1 MMLANIID
9 LSGNASGQIEL
20 PSVFEEEYRPDIIK
34 RTVLAAQA
42 NRLQTYGPHFYAG
55 MNTSAQS
62 WGPGHG
68 VSRVPRLK
76 NGRKAA
82 GIPMA
87 VGGRR
92 SHAPQPNADYSEKV
106 NKKER
111 RKAIRSAI
119 AATASSGLVGARGH
133 RFTRELPI
141 VANNDLE
148 SLSKTTDV
156 IKFLVAA
163 GLWDDV
169 QRAKDGRHIRAGK
182 GKLRGRKYKGRK
194 SLLIVAGND
203 SGLGKAARN
212 LPGVDFV
219 TVERLNA
226 ELLAPGTKA
235 GRLTVWTESSLE
247 KLAKKGRVEAVQ

>member
-1 MMLANIID
+1 VKANVID
-9 LSGNASGQIEL
+9 LSGNASGQVDL
-20 PSVFEEEYRPDIIK
+20 PPVFEEEYRPDIIK
-34 RTVLAAQA
+34 RAVLSAQA
-42 NRLQTYGPHFYAG
+42 NRLQSYGPHFYAG

-92 SHAPQPNADYSEKV
+92 SHAPQPNADYTEKI
-106 NKKER
+106 NIKEK

-119 AATASSGLVGARGH
+119 AATACNELVTARGH
-133 RFTRELPI
+133 KFSRELPV
-141 VANNDLE
+141 VAQDNLE
-148 SLSKTTDV
+148 SLNKTSEV
-156 IKFLVAA
+156 VKFLVAA

-169 QRAKDGRHIRAGK
+169 MRAKMGRHIRAGK
-182 GKLRGRKYKGRK
+182 GKLRGRKYRGRK

-203 SGLGKAARN
+203 QGLGKAARN
-212 LPGVDFV
+212 LPGVDFI
-219 TVERLNA
+219 TVEMLNA

-235 GRLTVWTESSLE
+235 GRLTVWTESSLQ
-247 KLAKKGRVEAVQ
+247 KLALKNAPEAKQ

>member
-1 MMLANIID
+1 MKTNVID
-9 LSGNASGQIEL
+9 LSGNTSGEIEL
-20 PSVFEEEYRPDIIK
+20 PPVFEEEYRPDIIK

-42 NRLQTYGPHFYAG
+42 NRLQAYGPHFYAG

-68 VSRVPRLK
+68 VSRVLRLK

-82 GIPMA
+82 AVPMA

-119 AATASSGLVGARGH
+119 AATASEGLVHARGH
-133 RFTRELPI
+133 KFERDLPV
-141 VANNDLE
+141 VAKNDLE
-148 SLSKTTDV
+148 SLTKTSEV
-156 IKFLVAA
+156 IKFLQAA
-163 GLWDDV
+163 GLWNDV
-169 QRAKDGRHIRAGK
+169 LRAKLGRNIRAGK

-194 SLLIVAGND
+194 SLLIVAGTD

-226 ELLAPGTKA
+226 ELLAPGTQA
-235 GRLTVWTESSLE
+235 GRLTIWTESSLD
-247 KLAKKGRVEAVQ
+247 KLAKRGQEAVQ

>member
-1 MMLANIID
+1 MKANVID
-9 LSGNASGQIEL
+9 LSGNASSQVEL
-20 PSVFEEEYRPDIIK
+20 PLVFEEEYRPDIIK
-34 RTVLAAQA
+34 RAVLSAQA
-42 NRLQTYGPHFYAG
+42 NRLQSYGPHFYAG

-92 SHAPQPNADYSEKV
+92 SHAPQPNADYSEKI
-106 NKKER
+106 NIKER

-119 AATASSGLVGARGH
+119 AATANTELVMARGH
-133 RFTRELPI
+133 KFSRDLPVI
-141 VANNDLE
+141 AQDSLE
-148 SLSKTTDV
+148 SLNKTSEV

-169 QRAKDGRHIRAGK
+169 MRAKMGRNIRAGK

-194 SLLIVAGND
+194 SLLIVAGQD
-203 SGLGKAARN
+203 QGLRKAARN
-212 LPGVDFV
+212 LPGVDFI
-219 TVERLNA
+219 TVEKLNA

-235 GRLTVWTESSLE
+235 GRLTVWTESSLQ
-247 KLAKKGRVEAVQ
+247 KLAQKSSPEAEQ

>member
-1 MMLANIID
+1 MKANVID
-9 LSGNASGQIEL
+9 LSGNASGQVEL
-20 PSVFEEEYRPDIIK
+20 PPVFEEEYRPDIIK
-34 RTVLAAQA
+34 RAVLSAQA

-68 VSRVPRLK
+68 VSRVLRLK

-82 GIPMA
+82 GVPMA

-92 SHAPQPNADYSEKV
+92 SHAPQPNADYTEKV

-119 AATASSGLVGARGH
+119 AATASTGLVEARGH
-133 RFTRELPI
+133 KFTRELPV
-141 VANNDLE
+141 VAKNDLE
-148 SLSKTTDV
+148 SLTKTTEV
-156 IKFLVAA
+156 IKFLQAA

-169 QRAKDGRHIRAGK
+169 LRAKLGRNIRAGK

-194 SLLIVAGND
+194 SLLIVAGTD
-203 SGLGKAARN
+203 AGLGKAARN

-219 TVERLNA
+219 TVEKLNA
-226 ELLAPGTKA
+226 ELLAPGTRA
-235 GRLTVWTESSLE
+235 GRLTIWTESSLE
-247 KLAKKGRVEAVQ
+247 KLAGKASTEAAQ

>member
-1 MMLANIID
+1 
-9 LSGNASGQIEL
+9 
-20 PSVFEEEYRPDIIK
+20 
-34 RTVLAAQA
+34 
-42 NRLQTYGPHFYAG
+42 

-68 VSRVPRLK
+68 VSRVLRLK

-82 GIPMA
+82 AVPMA

-92 SHAPQPNADYSEKV
+92 SHAPQPNADYTEKV

-119 AATASSGLVGARGH
+119 AATASEGLVHARGH
-133 RFTRELPI
+133 KFERDLPV
-141 VANNDLE
+141 VAKNDLE
-148 SLSKTTDV
+148 SLTKTSEV
-156 IKFLVAA
+156 IKFLQAA
-163 GLWDDV
+163 GLWNDV
-169 QRAKDGRHIRAGK
+169 LRAKLGRNIRAGK

-194 SLLIVAGND
+194 SLLIVAGTD

-226 ELLAPGTKA
+226 ELLAPGTQA
-235 GRLTVWTESSLE
+235 GRLTIWTESSLD
-247 KLAKKGRVEAVQ
+247 KLAKRGQEAVQ

>member
-1 MMLANIID
+1 MKTNVID
-9 LSGNASGQIEL
+9 LSGNTSGEIEL
-20 PSVFEEEYRPDIIK
+20 PPVFEEEYRPDIIK

-42 NRLQTYGPHFYAG
+42 NRLQAYGPHFYAG

-68 VSRVPRLK
+68 VSRVLRLK

-82 GIPMA
+82 GVPMA

-119 AATASSGLVGARGH
+119 AATASEGLVHARGH
-133 RFTRELPI
+133 KFERDLPV
-141 VANNDLE
+141 VAKNDLE
-148 SLSKTTDV
+148 SLTKTSEV
-156 IKFLVAA
+156 IKFLQAA
-163 GLWDDV
+163 GLWNDV
-169 QRAKDGRHIRAGK
+169 LRAKLGRNIRAGK

-194 SLLIVAGND
+194 SLLIVAGTD

-226 ELLAPGTKA
+226 ELLAPGTQA
-235 GRLTVWTESSLE
+235 GRLTIWTESSLD
-247 KLAKKGRVEAVQ
+247 KLAKRGQEAVQ

>member
-1 MMLANIID
+1 MKANVID

-20 PSVFEEEYRPDIIK
+20 PPVFEEEYRPDLIK
-34 RTVLAAQA
+34 RAVLAAQA
-42 NRLQTYGPHFYAG
+42 NRLQPYGPHFYAG

-92 SHAPQPNADYSEKV
+92 SHAPQPEADRTEKI
-106 NKKER
+106 NIKER

-119 AATASSGLVGARGH
+119 AATACTELVSARGH
-133 RFTRELPI
+133 KFSRELPI
-141 VANNDLE
+141 VAQNDIE
-148 SLSKTTDV
+148 TLSKTADV
-156 IKFLVAA
+156 RKFLVAA

-169 QRAKDGRHIRAGK
+169 ERAKLGRHIRAGK
-182 GKLRGRKYKGRK
+182 GKIRGRKYKNRK
-194 SLLIVAGND
+194 SLLIVAASD
-203 SGLGKAARN
+203 QGLGKAARN
-212 LPGVDFV
+212 LPGVDFI
-219 TVERLNA
+219 TVEKLNA
-226 ELLAPGTKA
+226 ELLAPGTHA
-235 GRLTVWTESSLE
+235 GRLTIWTEGSLQKLNE
-247 KLAKKGRVEAVQ
+247 KNSQEKK

>member
-1 MMLANIID
+1 MKANVID
-9 LSGNASGQIEL
+9 LSGNASGQVEL
-20 PSVFEEEYRPDIIK
+20 PPVFEEEYRPDIIK
-34 RTVLAAQA
+34 RAVLSAQA
-42 NRLQTYGPHFYAG
+42 NRLQAYGPHFYAG

-68 VSRVPRLK
+68 VSRVLRLK

-82 GIPMA
+82 GVPMA

-119 AATASSGLVGARGH
+119 AATASTGLVEARGH
-133 RFTRELPI
+133 KFTRELPV
-141 VANNDLE
+141 VAKNDLE
-148 SLSKTTDV
+148 SLTKTSEV
-156 IKFLVAA
+156 IKFLQAA

-169 QRAKDGRHIRAGK
+169 LRAKLGRNIRAGK

-194 SLLIVAGND
+194 SLLIVAGTD
-203 SGLGKAARN
+203 AGLGKAARN

-226 ELLAPGTKA
+226 ELLAPGTRA
-235 GRLTVWTESSLE
+235 GRLTIWTESSLE
-247 KLAKKGRVEAVQ
+247 KLAGKAATEAAQ

>member
-1 MMLANIID
+1 
-9 LSGNASGQIEL
+9 
-20 PSVFEEEYRPDIIK
+20 
-34 RTVLAAQA
+34 
-42 NRLQTYGPHFYAG
+42 

-92 SHAPQPNADYSEKV
+92 SHAPQPNADYTEKV

-119 AATASSGLVGARGH
+119 AATASSGLVEARGH

-141 VANNDLE
+141 VAKNDLE

-156 IKFLVAA
+156 INFLVAA

-247 KLAKKGRVEAVQ
+247 KLAKKGSQEAVQ

>member
-1 MMLANIID
+1 MKTNVID
-9 LSGNASGQIEL
+9 LSGNTSGEIEL
-20 PSVFEEEYRPDIIK
+20 PPVFEEEYRPDIIK
-34 RTVLAAQA
+34 RAVLAAQA
-42 NRLQTYGPHFYAG
+42 NRLQAYGPHFYAG

-68 VSRVPRLK
+68 VSRVLRLK

-82 GIPMA
+82 GVPMA

-92 SHAPQPNADYSEKV
+92 SHAPQPNAVYSEKV

-119 AATASSGLVGARGH
+119 AATASTGLVQARGH
-133 RFTRELPI
+133 KFERDLPV
-141 VANNDLE
+141 VAKNDLE
-148 SLSKTTDV
+148 SLTKTSEV
-156 IKFLVAA
+156 IKFLQAA
-163 GLWDDV
+163 GLWNDV
-169 QRAKDGRHIRAGK
+169 LRAKLGRNIRAGK

-194 SLLIVAGND
+194 SLLIVAGTD

-226 ELLAPGTKA
+226 ELLAPGTQA
-235 GRLTVWTESSLE
+235 GRLTIWTESSLE
-247 KLAKKGRVEAVQ
+247 KLAKRGQEAVQ

>member
-1 MMLANIID
+1 MKANVID
-9 LSGNASGQIEL
+9 LSGNASGQVEL
-20 PSVFEEEYRPDIIK
+20 PPVFEEEYRPDIIK
-34 RTVLAAQA
+34 RAVLSAQA
-42 NRLQTYGPHFYAG
+42 NRLQAYGPHFYAG
-55 MNTSAQS
+55 MNTSAQP

-68 VSRVPRLK
+68 VSRVLRLK

-82 GIPMA
+82 GVPMA

-119 AATASSGLVGARGH
+119 AATASTGLVEARGH
-133 RFTRELPI
+133 KFTRELPV
-141 VANNDLE
+141 VAKNDLE
-148 SLSKTTDV
+148 SLTKTSEV
-156 IKFLVAA
+156 IKFLQAA

-169 QRAKDGRHIRAGK
+169 LRAKLGRNIRAGK

-194 SLLIVAGND
+194 SLLIVAGTD
-203 SGLGKAARN
+203 AGLGKAARN

-219 TVERLNA
+219 TVEKLNA
-226 ELLAPGTKA
+226 ELLAPGTRA
-235 GRLTVWTESSLE
+235 GRLTIWTESSLE
-247 KLAKKGRVEAVQ
+247 KLAGKASTEAAQ

>member
-1 MMLANIID
+1 MKANVID
-9 LSGNASGQIEL
+9 LSGNASGQVEL
-20 PSVFEEEYRPDIIK
+20 PPVFEEEYRPDIIK
-34 RTVLAAQA
+34 RAVLSAQA
-42 NRLQTYGPHFYAG
+42 NRLQAYGPHFYAG

-68 VSRVPRLK
+68 VSRVLRLK

-82 GIPMA
+82 GVPMA

-92 SHAPQPNADYSEKV
+92 SHAPQPNADYSENV

-119 AATASSGLVGARGH
+119 AATASTGLVEARGH
-133 RFTRELPI
+133 KFTRELPV
-141 VANNDLE
+141 VAKNDLE
-148 SLSKTTDV
+148 SLTKTSEV
-156 IKFLVAA
+156 IKFLQAA

-169 QRAKDGRHIRAGK
+169 LRAKLGRNIRAGK

-194 SLLIVAGND
+194 SLLIVAGTD
-203 SGLGKAARN
+203 AGLGKAARN

-219 TVERLNA
+219 TVEKLNA
-226 ELLAPGTKA
+226 ELLAPGTRA
-235 GRLTVWTESSLE
+235 GRLTIWTESSLE
-247 KLAKKGRVEAVQ
+247 KLAGKASTEAAQ